1 MSYTFDIRGECLVVR
16 IMGEIDHHTTGEIR
30 NQIDSVILKGGIKK
44 VIFDFN
50 KVNFMDSSGIGLIM
64 GRYKLMRAI
73 DGKVIVFG
81 AGENIKR
88 LFDMSGINKII
99 RYFNSEEEAFFTKEE
114 ALKDDQ
120 QSYQDTV
127 FE

>member
-16 IMGEIDHHTTGEIR
+16 IAGEIDHHTSGEIR

-50 KVNFMDSSGIGLIM
+50 KVNFMDSSGIGLLM

-81 AGENIKR
+81 AGESIKR
-88 LFDMSGINKII
+88 LLDMSGTNKII
-99 RYFNSEEEAFFTKEE
+99 NYYNNEEEAFLTKEE
-114 ALKDDQ
+114 VIKDDQ
-120 QSYQDTV
+120 QSYQNTV